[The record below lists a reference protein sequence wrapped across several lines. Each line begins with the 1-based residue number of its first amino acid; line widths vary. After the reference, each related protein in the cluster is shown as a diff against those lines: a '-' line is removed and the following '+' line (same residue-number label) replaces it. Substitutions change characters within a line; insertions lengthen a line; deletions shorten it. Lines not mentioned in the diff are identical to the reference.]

1 MAEKN
6 VKKKTQDTKK
16 LWLRIVM
23 LLLALLMIFSAII
36 FPLL

>member
-6 VKKKTQDTKK
+6 IKKKPQDTKK

-23 LLLALLMIFSAII
+23 LILALLMIFSAII
-36 FPLL
+36 FPFL